1 MRLILAAIN
10 DERNVVA
17 MAMGGKL
24 NHGPKVNRVPHLRA
38 ELRPSSVHHS
48 LLRFQ
53 TSRTR
58 AKLSFRL
65 LLLNWTCVIAVD
77 QGIIGHAYAEL
88 PLRLLPSIIPVKHI
102 HEKLERLPSE
112 LYITTIRGI
121 EAHSVAGPMSA
132 FPDTLLIWHD
142 RLGHPRRD
150 MMRCI
155 LKSSHG
161 HKLHRYV
168 GLPPCKVCSLGK
180 LNTQPSY
187 TKIIHDPP

>member
-65 LLLNWTCVIAVD
+65 LLLNWTCVIVVD

-88 PLRLLPSIIPVKHI
+88 PLRLLPSIIPVVC
-102 HEKLERLPSE
+102 L
-112 LYITTIRGI
+112 
-121 EAHSVAGPMSA
+121 
-132 FPDTLLIWHD
+132 
-142 RLGHPRRD
+142 
-150 MMRCI
+150 
-155 LKSSHG
+155 
-161 HKLHRYV
+161 V
-168 GLPPCKVCSLGK
+168 GS
-180 LNTQPSY
+180 
-187 TKIIHDPP
+187 